1 MRTIIG
7 FLALS
12 AILTACSMGDIS
24 ISDPYTNPQRSVN
37 TQLTGNWTGEVSGVR
52 ISMKLDTA
60 ACDYGCSDYGV
71 ARFVRTATGDSGI
84 ALVSVLDFIPGV
96 PSDSAIDFSLTVT
109 AADDTRL
116 QSSFSAMM
124 PDALHLVGRF
134 VYDDLLQ
141 IDTGSTIT
149 FTRQ

>member
-12 AILTACSMGDIS
+12 AILTACSIGDIS
-24 ISDPYTNPQRSVN
+24 ISDPYPNSQPSIN
-37 TQLTGNWTGEVSGVR
+37 TQLTGNWAGEVSGIR

-60 ACDYGCSDYGV
+60 TCDYGCSDYGV
-71 ARFVRTATGDSGI
+71 AKFVRTTTGDSGTT
-84 ALVSVLDFIPGV
+84 LVSVLSFIPGV
-96 PSDSAIDFSLTVT
+96 PSNSVIDFDLTVV
-109 AADDTRL
+109 AADDTQLR
-116 QSSFSAMM
+116 SSFSAMM
-124 PDALHLVGRF
+124 PDESHLVGRF